1 MFIHIGSNIMVNL
14 DHILFILNRESDV
27 KINRINLE
35 EQWVD
40 GDNYKSIVVTDNK
53 IYYSPISSQTLRQ
66 RVNFVKELNN

>member
-14 DHILFILNRESDV
+14 DQILFILNRESDV